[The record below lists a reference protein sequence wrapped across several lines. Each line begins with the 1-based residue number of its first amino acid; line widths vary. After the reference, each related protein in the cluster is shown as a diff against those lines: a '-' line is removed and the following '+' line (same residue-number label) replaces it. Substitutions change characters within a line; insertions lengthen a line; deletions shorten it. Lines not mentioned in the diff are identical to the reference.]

1 MPFVSGTWTRLLE
14 VDALRRSSQAIAAL
28 GDKLAVFGGEI
39 QPRQP
44 VDNHVHLIPV
54 GKYAP
59 VKINLHTL
67 IPFLGK
73 AAISSFKPDG
83 ISPSARVGT
92 AAISLKEKLY
102 LFSGRGGEAMAPIE
116 ENGALWSFD
125 TTSSKWSLVT
135 PADSEAPFPPA
146 RSYHALGSDGH
157 GSIFLHAGCPEKGRL
172 SDLWSF
178 TLSTRSW
185 KKLADA
191 PDPPRGGTSIAFTN
205 GKLYR
210 MNGFD
215 GTTEQGGC
223 VDVYDP
229 RENSW
234 SSIEFPP
241 DGKNGPE
248 PRSVAAL
255 LAVHV
260 SQKPSLITLF
270 GERDPSSL
278 GHMGAGKMLDDAW
291 LFDLDSSK
299 WSKVQ
304 TFGAEKNAS
313 GSCNPQARG
322 WFSATTQDVERPSTI
337 FVHGG
342 LGENNERLGDLWQ
355 LDLGP

>member
-1 MPFVSGTWTRLLE
+1 MPLVSGNWTCLLQ
-14 VDALRRSSQAIAAL
+14 VDALRRSSQALVAL
-28 GDKLAVFGGEI
+28 SDKVAVFGGEI
-39 QPRQP
+39 RPRQP
-44 VDNHVHLIPV
+44 VDNHVHLVPI
-54 GKYAP
+54 GTAGEGSIQS
-59 VKINLHTL
+59 VKSEGT
-67 IPFLGK
+67 
-73 AAISSFKPDG
+73 
-83 ISPSARVGT
+83 SPSPRVGT
-92 AAISLKEKLY
+92 AAISLEDELF

-116 ENGALWSFD
+116 ERGALWSFD
-125 TTSSKWSLVT
+125 ASSTKWSLIT
-135 PADSEAPFPPA
+135 PANSEAPFPPA

-157 GSIFLHAGCPEKGRL
+157 GTIFLHAGCPEAGRL

-191 PDPPRGGTSIAFTN
+191 PDPPRGGTSIAFLN

-215 GTTEQGGC
+215 GKTEQGGS

-229 RENSW
+229 QTDAW
-234 SSIEFPP
+234 SSIKFTP
-241 DGKNGPE
+241 DGFHGPE

-255 LAVHV
+255 LAVYV
-260 SQKPSLITLF
+260 AQKPSLLTLF

-291 LFDLDSSK
+291 LFDLGSEK

-304 TFGAEKNAS
+304 NSGADKYVS

-322 WFSATTQDVERPSTI
+322 WFSATVQNAERPTTV

-342 LGENNERLGDLWQ
+342 LGEDNQRLGDLWQ
-355 LDLGP
+355 LDFGP